1 MRYTSALP
9 IPTFDP
15 RQAFG
20 RPDQVYDHETGEWS
34 PRPTVSPSQEPVK
47 PPHFDGETYDPPKD
61 QKRLTRQLER
71 VYELVKTG
79 EWYTLAEI
87 ASQTGDPEGS
97 IGARLRDLRKE
108 KFGAYD
114 IRRKREGNT
123 FAYTC
128 KGKQAESNGQTR
140 LF

>member
-1 MRYTSALP
+1 VKYTSALP

-20 RPDQVYDHETGEWS
+20 RPGQVYDHETGKWS
-34 PRPTVSPSQEPVK
+34 QKPVAVQAQEPVK

-71 VYELVKTG
+71 VYEVVKGG
-79 EWYTLAEI
+79 EWHTLAGI
-87 ASQTGDPEGS
+87 SDITGDPEGS

-108 KFGAYD
+108 KFGSYD
-114 IRRKREGNT
+114 IRRKRKGNT
-123 FAYTC
+123 FSYTC

>member
-1 MRYTSALP
+1 VKYASARP
-9 IPTFDP
+9 VPTFDP
-15 RQAFG
+15 TQAFG
-20 RPDQVYDHETGEWS
+20 GKVYDKETRTWS
-34 PRPTVSPSQEPVK
+34 QKDSDTPSQEPVK

-87 ASQTGDPEGS
+87 AAKTGDPEGS